1 MTCRR
6 WLGYRP
12 RIPGTHSEWG
22 FHSYRAVQKPAH
34 QNLMA
39 ASWQAGVFTGG
50 IRWKS
55 PLQKLGALHTQFSR
69 GEPLVIQ
76 SASLRVSTSRG
87 SPNEATSLQLLFQT
101 EPSWVGSNFT
111 RAHTHTRKGKD
122 NLNAGFAFCLP
133 CLGTR
138 EHLDEGAF
146 ALWGSMCFPEAGHTQ
161 DTRHKVARIYIDFGV
176 PFGLRSRGETT
187 PKSSVACAASF
198 SKDYMLN
205 WRGITMQG
213 FCE

>member
-12 RIPGTHSEWG
+12 RIPGTHFEWG

-55 PLQKLGALHTQFSR
+55 PLQKLGALHTQLSR

-76 SASLRVSTSRG
+76 SASLRVRESAASISDRTFLGGFKLYAR
-87 SPNEATSLQLLFQT
+87 T
-101 EPSWVGSNFT
+101 
-111 RAHTHTRKGKD
+111 HIHTRKGKD

-176 PFGLRSRGETT
+176 PFGLRSRGETP
-187 PKSSVACAASF
+187 PKSSV
-198 SKDYMLN
+198 DYMLN
-205 WRGITMQG
+205 WRG
-213 FCE
+213 